1 MCVYP
6 YRIRLSM
13 QKNPS
18 LALPISDFFQK
29 TENILV
35 KSLEISNMEQNPK
48 WKFFAKNFL

>member
-1 MCVYP
+1 MCDFS
-6 YRIRLSM
+6 YRIRFPI

-18 LALPISDFFQK
+18 LALLISDFFKK